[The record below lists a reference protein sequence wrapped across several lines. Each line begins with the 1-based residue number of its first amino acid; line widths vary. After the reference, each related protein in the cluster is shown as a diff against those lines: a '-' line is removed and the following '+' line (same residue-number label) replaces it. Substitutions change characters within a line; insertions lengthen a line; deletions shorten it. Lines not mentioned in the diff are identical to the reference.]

1 MGKKILITATELH
14 LIQFWTEHIKGLIE
28 NSNTVDIVCSNI
40 GGRLEELKERL
51 RECGNPR
58 LNVVSLQRSPS
69 SPKNLLG
76 YFQLRKYFKENDY
89 DVVITNEPVMGV
101 MTRLAARTMR
111 KRGAKVIYFAH
122 GFHFWKGAPF
132 LNWALFY
139 PIEKIGSHFADV
151 IVTMNS
157 EDYALA
163 KKHFNCAEIKYTYGI
178 GVDLSEFVFD
188 EKTRKEKRKSLN
200 INDDEFVFFSAAELS
215 ARKNLVLA
223 LHIVKR
229 MHDKGFKV
237 RYFVRG
243 TGPLED
249 KLKEYITE
257 NKLENIVSLMGY
269 GKDIKEMCLAADAF
283 LFTSKQEGLPAAV
296 MEAMSCNLP
305 CLASDIRGVNDLIQN
320 GRGGFVCRLNDVD
333 GFCEKAQILIENN
346 NEDFRGRLTQSNKE
360 VLLPY
365 SRENVF
371 SFINGLIE

>member
-14 LIQFWTEHIKGLIE
+14 LVQFWTEHIKGLIE
-28 NSNTVDIVCSNI
+28 NSNTVDIVCSNV

-58 LNVVSLQRSPS
+58 LNVVDLQRSPA
-69 SPKNLLG
+69 SPKNLSG

-101 MTRLAARTMR
+101 MTRLAARTVR

-122 GFHFWKGAPF
+122 GFHFWQGAPL

-163 KKHFNCAEIKYTYGI
+163 KKHFNRAEIKYTYGI

-188 EKTRKEKRKSLN
+188 EKIRKEKRKSLN

-215 ARKNLVLA
+215 ARKNLILA
-223 LHIVKR
+223 LQLVKR
-229 MHDKGFKV
+229 MRDEGFKV

-269 GKDIKEMCLAADAF
+269 GKEI
-283 LFTSKQEGLPAAV
+283 
-296 MEAMSCNLP
+296 
-305 CLASDIRGVNDLIQN
+305 
-320 GRGGFVCRLNDVD
+320 GRAHV
-333 GFCEKAQILIENN
+333 
-346 NEDFRGRLTQSNKE
+346 
-360 VLLPY
+360 
-365 SRENVF
+365 
-371 SFINGLIE
+371 